1 MREFISRFK
10 VFFLSAAAFSFII
23 NMLLLAP
30 SLYMLQVYDRVL
42 SGRSVETLIMM
53 TLLLVLLLLMMGF
66 LEMIRTKL
74 LVDASSGIDD
84 QMGAH
89 VLQRMINSSVSQDQV
104 PYTNGLRDLQLI
116 KQFLT
121 GSGILSFFD
130 APWLPAY
137 MAILYLMHPI
147 YFVVGILGAV
157 AMLILAI
164 INEKSTRTP
173 LEEAGAQGRQAAQY
187 IEMSLRNSEVVNAMG
202 MHEGIVSRWRSLNSK
217 MLLQQRKAS
226 HRAGAISGTTK
237 FLRQTLQ
244 SIMLGI
250 GAYLVLKDQS
260 SAGMMIAATIMFGK
274 AIGPIDQAISSW
286 KVMVEAR
293 SAYGRLDVFLKS
305 LPEDVAH
312 MQLPPPVGQLSVE
325 QVTFGIRATKKVLL
339 RSISFDLMPGELL
352 GLVGPSA
359 AGKSTLA
366 RLLVGV
372 WRPLAGVVRLDGADL
387 TTWRNEDLGQYIG
400 YLPQDV
406 ELFTGTIAE
415 NIARLGSIDS
425 ESVVT
430 AAKLA
435 GVHDM
440 ILHLDDGYDTQ
451 IGNSGI
457 TLSGGQRQ
465 RIGLARAL
473 YGSPKLVVLDEPN
486 SNLDSEGE
494 AALTN
499 ALEELKK
506 LGATTIIIAHKISL
520 MASVDKLLVLKDGV
534 QIKYGPREA
543 VMAEMTPPTKVQ
555 TSVNK
560 DLINRVSSHKETA
573 LA

>member
-325 QVTFGIRATKKVLL
+325 QVTFGIRATNKVLL

>member
-1 MREFISRFK
+1 
-10 VFFLSAAAFSFII
+10 
-23 NMLLLAP
+23 
-30 SLYMLQVYDRVL
+30 
-42 SGRSVETLIMM
+42 
-53 TLLLVLLLLMMGF
+53 
-66 LEMIRTKL
+66 
-74 LVDASSGIDD
+74 
-84 QMGAH
+84 
-89 VLQRMINSSVSQDQV
+89 
-104 PYTNGLRDLQLI
+104 
-116 KQFLT
+116 
-121 GSGILSFFD
+121 
-130 APWLPAY
+130 
-137 MAILYLMHPI
+137 
-147 YFVVGILGAV
+147 
-157 AMLILAI
+157 
-164 INEKSTRTP
+164 
-173 LEEAGAQGRQAAQY
+173 
-187 IEMSLRNSEVVNAMG
+187 
-202 MHEGIVSRWRSLNSK
+202 
-217 MLLQQRKAS
+217 
-226 HRAGAISGTTK
+226 
-237 FLRQTLQ
+237 
-244 SIMLGI
+244 
-250 GAYLVLKDQS
+250 
-260 SAGMMIAATIMFGK
+260 
-274 AIGPIDQAISSW
+274 
-286 KVMVEAR
+286 
-293 SAYGRLDVFLKS
+293 
-305 LPEDVAH
+305 

-325 QVTFGIRATKKVLL
+325 QVTFGIRATNKVLL

-440 ILHLDDGYDTQ
+440 VLHLDDGYDTQ